1 MVPQCRLGHRRTQA
15 ARTVLFH
22 AGQVVTV
29 HVAAEVRSLLKDA
42 GVRLSELA
50 GLAVAGAS
58 PDGRSCYACKLAEHA
73 DQLSGFERLSQ
84 ACVVVGCVASAA
96 VPVG

>member
-1 MVPQCRLGHRRTQA
+1 M
-15 ARTVLFH
+15 
-22 AGQVVTV
+22 
-29 HVAAEVRSLLKDA
+29 
-42 GVRLSELA
+42 RLSEPA

-73 DQLSGFERLSQ
+73 DQLSGFERLGQ

-96 VPVG
+96 VQ